1 MCHLDTTTNR
11 PQERQM
17 NMAAPRGSQ
26 NKKIAAV
33 EAEAVLASVKD
44 LDLNSVVN
52 DISGLQ
58 VSVQNTLA
66 GLSATLTNKVSQ
78 IQQVDTAI
86 SLKEARLSELFQIEK
101 EAVSIDDLKAQ
112 KAEEEAQ
119 WQQQR
124 AERDAEWVEEQE
136 VRDKSWKREE
146 EEHAYAITQAKKR
159 AKEEFDAEV
168 ANNKR
173 AENARVEALNKGW
186 AAREDQIA
194 AKESEFADLK
204 DQVESFDSKLKS
216 EISKAEAILGNT
228 LKRQYEHETA
238 LLKKDMESERTL
250 HNVKVAAM
258 NETITNLE
266 NQIADIQS
274 QLSIARADAKEVA
287 TAALN
292 SASGRQVTEA
302 LQKAMDTQNQ
312 GNGKTK

>member
-1 MCHLDTTTNR
+1 
-11 PQERQM
+11 
-17 NMAAPRGSQ
+17 MAAPKGSQ

-119 WQQQR
+119 WEAER
-124 AERDAEWVEEQE
+124 AERDAEWAEQDAA
-136 VRDKSWKREE
+136 RNKSWQREE
-146 EEHAYAITQAKKR
+146 EEHAYALAQSKKR

-173 AENARVEALNKGW
+173 AEAARVEALNKAW
-186 AAREDQIA
+186 SAREEEIV
-194 AKESEFADLK
+194 AKEEAFAGLE
-204 DQVESFDSKLKS
+204 DQVEGFDAKLKA
-216 EISKAEAILGNT
+216 EVSKAESILGNT

-258 NETITNLE
+258 NETITSLE
-266 NQIADIQS
+266 HRIADIQA
-274 QLSIARADAKEVA
+274 QLVLARADAKEVA
-287 TAALN
+287 TTALN

-312 GNGKTK
+312 GGNKTK

>member
-1 MCHLDTTTNR
+1 
-11 PQERQM
+11 
-17 NMAAPRGSQ
+17 MAAPKGSQ

-119 WQQQR
+119 WEAKR
-124 AERDAEWVEEQE
+124 IERDAEWAEQAE
-136 VRDKSWKREE
+136 ARTKSWKREE
-146 EEHAYAITQAKKR
+146 EEHAYALAQAKKR

-168 ANNKR
+168 ASNKR
-173 AENARVEALNKGW
+173 AEAARVEALNKAW
-186 AAREDQIA
+186 AAREDEIV
-194 AKESEFADLK
+194 AKEEAFASLK
-204 DQVESFDSKLKS
+204 DQVEGFDAKLKA
-216 EISKAEAILGNT
+216 EVSKAESILGNT

-238 LLKKDMESERTL
+238 LLKKDMESERVL
-250 HNVKVAAM
+250 HQVKVAAM
-258 NETITNLE
+258 NETITKLE
-266 NQIADIQS
+266 HQITDIQD
-274 QLSIARADAKEVA
+274 QLTLARADAKEVA
-287 TAALN
+287 TEALK
-292 SASGRQVTEA
+292 SASGKQAMET
-302 LQKAMDTQNQ
+302 LQKAMDVQSQ
-312 GNGKTK
+312 GGNKTK